1 LWNLGIADMPGDD
14 EFPSLVRG
22 IPVFDP
28 GTLRVTAPGSAF
40 AALLGKRFREDQLV
54 REIRRQTGGSF
65 ESALPGYTR
74 VIGE

>member
-1 LWNLGIADMPGDD
+1 MWDLGIADMPGED
-14 EFPSLVRG
+14 EFLSLVRG

-28 GTLRVTAPGSAF
+28 GTIRVTAPGSAF
-40 AALLGKRFREDQLV
+40 ATLLGKRFREDQLA

-65 ESALPGYTR
+65 KPALPGYIR